1 MYVCMYVEQLR
12 VEKALEEEKSRVS
25 NYLNTES
32 CAHFR
37 IVLVEELLLY
47 KESVGPTILTKLCH
61 R

>member
-1 MYVCMYVEQLR
+1 M
-12 VEKALEEEKSRVS
+12 EKALEEEKSRVS
-25 NYLNTES
+25 NCLNTES

-47 KESVGPTILTKLCH
+47 KETVGPTILPKLSY